1 MNPDIGVTRLLDSC
15 SCCCCW
21 LLLLL
26 CPTEGR
32 NAVEP
37 GAETDPN
44 IGVEAV
50 EVFLLLASLTDPDD
64 GNLLLSLVAVAEE
77 VLLTFGGATLLTLLL
92 VVVVVKVAA
101 AAVAPFDCCLK
112 FDNDEVDKTSAELL
126 LLSRDFAL
134 LLVEF

>member
-1 MNPDIGVTRLLDSC
+1 MGVTRLLDSW

-26 CPTEGR
+26 ECTTEGR

-37 GAETDPN
+37 GAETDPS

-50 EVFLLLASLTDPDD
+50 EVFLLLASLTEPDD
-64 GNLLLSLVAVAEE
+64 GNLLFVAVATAE
-77 VLLTFGGATLLTLLL
+77 VPLVFGATLLTLLL

-101 AAVAPFDCCLK
+101 PVAPFNCCFE

-126 LLSRDFAL
+126 LPSRDFAL